1 MQPTLYG
8 NKEGDRIRSL
18 YSIFGSDL
26 ISTVVVVVGI
36 IVGVVIVAQWR
47 GFGAVAAAEGQ
58 TAAQQR

>member
-26 ISTVVVVVGI
+26 ISTVVVVGI